1 MVYQGFQHATNRTS
15 SVFIALM
22 LSAAAMPLAIAPA
35 MAQEPRD
42 SAATPRQVAHC
53 MMKRLRADRGESYRD
68 AFKVCRQE
76 LAAEADRNADTA
88 MNTSDS
94 AAVPTKQD

>member
-1 MVYQGFQHATNRTS
+1 MVYRVFRHAANRTS
-15 SVFIALM
+15 RAFIAFTL
-22 LSAAAMPLAIAPA
+22 AAAPIPLLTTPA
-35 MAQEPRD
+35 MAQEPKD

-68 AFKVCRQE
+68 AFRVCKQE
-76 LAAEADRNADTA
+76 LAAESDRNADTA
-88 MNTSDS
+88 MNGAG